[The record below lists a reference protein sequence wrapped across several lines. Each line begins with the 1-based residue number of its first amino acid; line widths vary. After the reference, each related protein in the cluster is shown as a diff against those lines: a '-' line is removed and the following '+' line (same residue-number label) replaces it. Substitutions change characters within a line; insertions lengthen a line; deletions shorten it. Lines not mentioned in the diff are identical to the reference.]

1 MFKRIFDFV
10 FSLSALVLLL
20 PLFLNIILII
30 FFQDFS
36 NPLYISKRVGKGGD
50 EFSFYKFRSMRI
62 NSDSS
67 GVDSTSTNDS
77 RITPIGN
84 FIRRYKIDELS
95 QLLNVLIGNMSL
107 VGPRPNV
114 KRDTDIYTVQEKKLL
129 SVKPGITDFSSIVF
143 SDEGDILEGHSD
155 PDLAYNQ
162 LIRPWKSRLG
172 LLYIDNRSF
181 LIELKLIYITV
192 ISLFSRK
199 SALLS
204 LCGLLRLIG
213 AAEPVIEIASRKKDF
228 VPYPPPGSEDI
239 VRSRELN

>member
-20 PLFLNIILII
+20 PLFLIIILII

-114 KRDTDIYTVQEKKLL
+114 KRDTDIYTVQEKK
-129 SVKPGITDFSSIVF
+129 
-143 SDEGDILEGHSD
+143 
-155 PDLAYNQ
+155 
-162 LIRPWKSRLG
+162 
-172 LLYIDNRSF
+172 
-181 LIELKLIYITV
+181 
-192 ISLFSRK
+192 
-199 SALLS
+199 
-204 LCGLLRLIG
+204 
-213 AAEPVIEIASRKKDF
+213 
-228 VPYPPPGSEDI
+228 
-239 VRSRELN
+239 